1 MDQEQTSGRQV
12 IIIGAGPAGLTA
24 AYELAKL
31 DGNPIVMEKGDK
43 VGGIARTEDYKG
55 YYFDM
60 GGHRFFTK
68 VEEVNRKWREV
79 LGDKFLRR
87 PRSVEDLLQQKVLR
101 LSA

>member
-1 MDQEQTSGRQV
+1 MDQEQTCGRQV

-31 DGNPIVMEKGDK
+31 DDNPMVIEKGDK

-60 GGHRFFTK
+60 GGHRFYIPARVIGLK
-68 VEEVNRKWREV
+68 PLSDYPR
-79 LGDKFLRR
+79 DKKPTLYNYLRFY
-87 PRSVEDLLQQKVLR
+87 L
-101 LSA
+101 